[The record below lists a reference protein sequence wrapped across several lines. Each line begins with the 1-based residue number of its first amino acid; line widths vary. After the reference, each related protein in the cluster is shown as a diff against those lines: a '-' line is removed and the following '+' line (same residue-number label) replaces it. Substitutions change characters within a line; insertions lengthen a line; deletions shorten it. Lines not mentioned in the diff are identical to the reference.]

1 MKLINIGF
9 GNMVSANRLV
19 AIVSPESAPIKR
31 IIADARERGSL
42 IDATYGRRTRA
53 VIITDSDHVI
63 LSAVQPETV
72 ANVWTTMMRRNW
84 KRMSKKGQLIVVS
97 GPSGVGKGTVLGAYL
112 AGRENVAY
120 SVSATTRA
128 PRPGEQDGVHYF
140 FLSREEFESTAQNG
154 GMLEYASYNGNYY
167 GTPKAPVEQKRAQG
181 IDVILEIEVQGALQV
196 KKACPD
202 ALMIFVAPPGF
213 DELQSRLT
221 GRHTEDEETVQKR
234 LAIARQELKQ
244 AYHYDYVVV
253 NDTVSQA
260 VDRLSLIVEA
270 NRLNIH
276 NMKEFLDEVNHNA

>member
-1 MKLINIGF
+1 
-9 GNMVSANRLV
+9 
-19 AIVSPESAPIKR
+19 
-31 IIADARERGSL
+31 
-42 IDATYGRRTRA
+42 
-53 VIITDSDHVI
+53 
-63 LSAVQPETV
+63 
-72 ANVWTTMMRRNW
+72 
-84 KRMSKKGQLIVVS
+84 MSKKGQLIVVS

-154 GMLEYASYNGNYY
+154 GM
-167 GTPKAPVEQKRAQG
+167 
-181 IDVILEIEVQGALQV
+181 LEIEVQGALQV

>member
-1 MKLINIGF
+1 
-9 GNMVSANRLV
+9 
-19 AIVSPESAPIKR
+19 
-31 IIADARERGSL
+31 
-42 IDATYGRRTRA
+42 
-53 VIITDSDHVI
+53 
-63 LSAVQPETV
+63 
-72 ANVWTTMMRRNW
+72 
-84 KRMSKKGQLIVVS
+84 MSKKGQLIVVS

-234 LAIARQELKQ
+234 LKQ

-260 VDRLSLIVEA
+260 VDQLSLIVEA

>member
-1 MKLINIGF
+1 
-9 GNMVSANRLV
+9 
-19 AIVSPESAPIKR
+19 
-31 IIADARERGSL
+31 
-42 IDATYGRRTRA
+42 
-53 VIITDSDHVI
+53 
-63 LSAVQPETV
+63 
-72 ANVWTTMMRRNW
+72 
-84 KRMSKKGQLIVVS
+84 MSKKGQLIVVS

-154 GMLEYASYNGNYY
+154 GML
-167 GTPKAPVEQKRAQG
+167 EQKRAQG

>member
-1 MKLINIGF
+1 
-9 GNMVSANRLV
+9 
-19 AIVSPESAPIKR
+19 
-31 IIADARERGSL
+31 
-42 IDATYGRRTRA
+42 
-53 VIITDSDHVI
+53 
-63 LSAVQPETV
+63 
-72 ANVWTTMMRRNW
+72 
-84 KRMSKKGQLIVVS
+84 MSKKGQLIVVS

-221 GRHTEDEETVQKR
+221 EDEETVQKR